1 MTDTNDSQDWG
12 SEMDRPEHEKTY
24 EVFLDY
30 TKWSIVVI
38 AIILVMLLLFV
49 YG

>member
-12 SEMDRPEHEKTY
+12 DEMDRPEHEGTY
-24 EVFLDY
+24 EAFLDFS
-30 TKWSIVVI
+30 KWGLIGIAVI
-38 AIILVMLLLFV
+38 LIMLLLFV

>member
-12 SEMDRPEHEKTY
+12 EEMDRPEHEHTY
-24 EVFLDY
+24 EAFLDY
-30 TKWSIVVI
+30 TKWSIFFI
-38 AIILVMLLLFV
+38 TLILVMLLLFV